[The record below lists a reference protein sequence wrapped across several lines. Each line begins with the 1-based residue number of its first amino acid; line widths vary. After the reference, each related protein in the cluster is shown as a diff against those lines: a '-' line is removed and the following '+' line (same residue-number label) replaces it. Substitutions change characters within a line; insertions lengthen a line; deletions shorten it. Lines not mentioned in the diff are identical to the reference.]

1 MRVLLRRNRS
11 ERGATAVFVAIMAV
25 MLVGLAS
32 FTLDYGQAY
41 AGKRQLQTATD
52 AAALA
57 AAAVYGQK
65 SGTCAQLTDPA
76 DANYAANLTQAQT
89 AADTILKQNL
99 VGAASMPISV
109 GCNANQQVIV
119 DVSATNQTGVTL
131 GAVYGVKSIT
141 TQRDSQATEVVPQSV
156 IGARPYMLC
165 SKDVPNP
172 PYSQDNPS
180 PVTKISF
187 PSTGGGGAE
196 CDTLAGNWWTIQC
209 PGEPKDLAEQTLNG
223 CKNPIT
229 IVPGQDDPSLKN
241 PLTGQVDPGLLSSYL
256 LTSNNGC
263 GGGYSDRCLQ
273 ADTGNDFTNSDVLSA
288 WASLLGKTIVLP
300 VFCGGA
306 NCDPDALSGSG
317 STGSYPVYRL
327 AAVTICGYHWDKQP
341 NKKGQISSGSC
352 ANNPSGLDAVAD
364 MSQNNSYLLVNYT
377 SVQESG
383 GTGPSDCGQGA
394 DCDNGVRQALLT
406 R

>member
-1 MRVLLRRNRS
+1 MIRRRRRD

-65 SGTCAQLTDPA
+65 SGTCDQLTDPA
-76 DANYAANLTQAQT
+76 SSDYASNLSQAQT
-89 AADTILKQNL
+89 AATSMLKDNL
-99 VGAASMPISV
+99 AGAVLLPPIQV
-109 GCNANQQVIV
+109 TCNANQQVVV
-119 DVSATNQTGVTL
+119 DVGATNKTGVTL

-141 TQRDSQATEVVPQSV
+141 TERDSQATEVVPTTA

-165 SKDVPNP
+165 SKDVPSP
-172 PYSQDNPS
+172 PYSAENPS

-187 PSTGGGGAE
+187 PGTGGGGAE
-196 CDTLAGNWWTIQC
+196 CDTLSGNWWTIQC

-229 IVPGQDDPSLKN
+229 IVPDQDSLADPD
-241 PLTGQVDPGLLSSYL
+241 TGVIDPTDLSHYL
-256 LTSNNGC
+256 LNDPKGC
-263 GGGYSDRCLQ
+263 GGGYSDRCLR
-273 ADTGNDFTNSDVLSA
+273 ADTCNDFTNSNVLDA
-288 WASLLGKTIVLP
+288 WASLLGKSIILP
-300 VFCGGA
+300 VFCGGS
-306 NCDPDALSGSG
+306 NCDGDALSGSG
-317 STGSYPVYRL
+317 STGEYPVYRL
-327 AAVTICGYHWDKQP
+327 AAVTICGYHWNKQS
-341 NKKGQISSGSC
+341 NKKGQITTGSC
-352 ANNPSGLDAVAD
+352 ANNPSGYDAVGD

-377 SVQESG
+377 SVKTG
-383 GTGPSDCGQGA
+383 GSTGPSVCGQGQA
-394 DCDNGVRQALLT
+394 CDNGVHSALLT